1 MNYNESQEM
10 YLETIL
16 RLCSKKTDVHS
27 IDVAD
32 ELNYSKPSVS
42 RAMGILKKDGYI
54 EMNKN
59 GKLTLTEAG
68 RMKAEKIFTRHKIL
82 TEALKDLGVE
92 GRSAEENACRIEH
105 VITDDVIEAIEA
117 RILDGER
124 DKK

>member
-1 MNYNESQEM
+1 MQLVIAE
-10 YLETIL
+10 
-16 RLCSKKTDVHS
+16 
-27 IDVAD
+27 
-32 ELNYSKPSVS
+32 KPSVAGS
-42 RAMGILKKDGYI
+42 IAAALGVKNKKDGYI

-92 GRSAEENACRIEH
+92 DRSAEENACRIEH